1 LLLNIGHISQKSRLK
16 FIQLIVGFI
25 FLIDEF
31 PGVLNIGFNALVFLL
46 FVAENL
52 EGKSISKKK

>member
-16 FIQLIVGFI
+16 FIQLIAGFI
-25 FLIDEF
+25 FLVDEF

-46 FVAENL
+46 FVAGNYRENQL
-52 EGKSISKKK
+52 VKK